1 MATERAR
8 ALIDSVGPLPV
19 MPSLADELLGL
30 AVSPDA
36 DVKRIH
42 AVVERDPVLTAMVL
56 RLVNSASF
64 ALRNEVSD
72 LGRAVILLGAS
83 HVRSLALAASMSTT
97 FGRSSAYGDTWGHA
111 FSVAC
116 GARSVAAVVCPEV
129 VETAFAAGL
138 LHDIGEL
145 VLAGLIEGQPPNDP
159 EPGARL
165 ALEFE
170 LVGADHAELGAALAE
185 RWSIP
190 TALVEAINHHHD
202 WAVFQKGGLGL
213 PGIIAAAESVTDTL
227 WEPRHTGAT
236 DPVAILAQLGASDP
250 ELSFQKISDSI
261 VEHVTSA
268 SLPAKG
274 GAR

>member
-1 MATERAR
+1 LATERAR
-8 ALIDSVGPLPV
+8 AIIDSVGPLPV

-145 VLAGLIEGQPPNDP
+145 VLGAIIEGQPPMDP
-159 EPGARL
+159 EPGARM

-190 TALVEAINHHHD
+190 AALIEAINHHHD
-202 WAVFQKGGLGL
+202 WAAFQKGGLGL
-213 PGIIAAAESVTDTL
+213 PGIIAAAESITDRMS
-227 WEPRHTGAT
+227 EPQHTGDTDPIAILEQLGAT
-236 DPVAILAQLGASDP
+236 DPEMAVQRVIESVIEHAS
-250 ELSFQKISDSI
+250 STK
-261 VEHVTSA
+261 A
-268 SLPAKG
+268 PAKG